1 MRPKLPEHEKR
12 TEIIRLLLTREEK
25 QLLDSFVR
33 TGKFGCRS
41 DYIRYAI
48 FRRSVK
54 TEVHLDQKTKDRL
67 NNLDYELN
75 RIGVNLNQLSKK
87 MNSFSA
93 YNVGDN
99 DRQLLKQ
106 AFQMMM
112 QCLAF
117 LQKHLR

>member
-12 TEIIRLLLTREEK
+12 TEIIRLLLTKEEK
-25 QLLDSFVR
+25 QRLNSLVR

-48 FRRSVK
+48 FRRSVRK
-54 TEVHLDQKTKDRL
+54 EVHLDSERKERL

-87 MNSFSA
+87 MNSFST

-99 DRQLLKQ
+99 DRRLLKQ
-106 AFQMMM
+106 AFHMMI

>member
-25 QLLDSFVR
+25 QRLDSFVR

-48 FRRSVK
+48 FRRSDIK
-54 TEVHLDQKTKDRL
+54 KVHFDSETKEQL
-67 NNLDYELN
+67 QILDYELN
-75 RIGVNLNQLSKK
+75 KIGVNLNQLSKK
-87 MNSFSA
+87 MNSFAA
-93 YNVGDN
+93 YNIDDN
-99 DRQLLKQ
+99 DRQLLRT
-106 AFQMMM
+106 AFDMMR
-112 QCLAF
+112 QNLAF

>member
-12 TEIIRLLLTREEK
+12 TEIIRLLLTKEEK
-25 QLLDSFVR
+25 KRLDSLVR

-41 DYIRYAI
+41 DYIRYSI

-54 TEVHLDQKTKDRL
+54 KEVRLDPETKDRL

-117 LQKHLR
+117 LQKRLR

>member
-12 TEIIRLLLTREEK
+12 TEIIRLLLTKEEK
-25 QLLDSFVR
+25 QRLDSLVR
-33 TGKFGCRS
+33 TWKFGCRS
-41 DYIRYAI
+41 DYMRYAI

-54 TEVHLDQKTKDRL
+54 KEVHLDPETKEQL

-75 RIGVNLNQLSKK
+75 RIGVNLNQLSKR
-87 MNSFSA
+87 MNSFA
-93 YNVGDN
+93 GYNISDN

-106 AFQMMM
+106 AFEMMT

>member
-12 TEIIRLLLTREEK
+12 TEIIRLLLTKEEK
-25 QLLDSFVR
+25 QRLDSLVR
-33 TGKFGCRS
+33 TRKFGCRS

-54 TEVHLDQKTKDRL
+54 KEVHLDPETKDRL

-87 MNSFSA
+87 MNSFSS

-99 DRQLLKQ
+99 DRHLLKQ